1 MPVDLMKTQ
10 LSTKRIAKTIAESGI
25 CSRRQAEKLIT
36 LGKVF
41 VNDIKIITP
50 AFFVNANDKIM
61 ASFSPAGFAIKLPA
75 GERKKLIQKG
85 RGVEFRFF
93 PDGPIK
99 KEYVRLKESVIQDEE
114 TFQELFRKSVGYVK
128 KKAG

>member
-1 MPVDLMKTQ
+1 MADPYFSQMP
-10 LSTKRIAKTIAESGI
+10 
-25 CSRRQAEKLIT
+25 KLIEGIEFPDVI
-36 LGKVF
+36 LECKHFFSGAALYANGK
-41 VNDIKIITP
+41 IT
-50 AFFVNANDKIM
+50 
-61 ASFSPAGFAIKLPA
+61 ASFSPAGFAIKLPE
-75 GERKKLIQKG
+75 GERHKLIQKG

-99 KEYVRLKESVIQDEE
+99 KEYVRVKESVIQDEE